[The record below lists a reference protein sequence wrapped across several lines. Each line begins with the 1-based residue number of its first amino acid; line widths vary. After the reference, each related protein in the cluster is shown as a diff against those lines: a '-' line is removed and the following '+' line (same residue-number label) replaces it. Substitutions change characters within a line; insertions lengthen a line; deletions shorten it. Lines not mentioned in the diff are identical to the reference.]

1 MSVIALVRQRINRMR
16 RGIPFSISGFY
27 PLGSRTSV
35 QQAMSRLAKEGMI
48 VRVDRGFYARP
59 KPLKNIP
66 SIKIVTS
73 AEKVVA
79 AWAKERGYKI
89 TIQGLE
95 AAYRL
100 GMQTQAPVK
109 RIYWSNGPSREFKVG
124 NETVIVQHK
133 SENKLK
139 WLNRPEGELLRGL
152 LSLNRKYARLEAI
165 KNAFSRLNISSR
177 ETRAAIA
184 KKLVSEPA
192 LQGWRTQ
199 LELFQQA
206 I

>member
-1 MSVIALVRQRINRMR
+1 MSVIALARQRINRMR
-16 RGIPFSISGFY
+16 RGIPFPISGFY
-27 PLGSRTSV
+27 PLGTRTSV

-48 VRVDRGFYARP
+48 VRVERGFYARP
-59 KPLKNIP
+59 KSLKNIP
-66 SIKIVTS
+66 YIKIVTS
-73 AEKVVA
+73 AEKIVA
-79 AWAKERGYKI
+79 TWAKERGYKI

-133 SENKLK
+133 SESKLK

-184 KKLVSEPA
+184 KKLVNEPT